1 MKIIPPCEAELK
13 DSGLIGRT
21 VLCDGLNAFPGL
33 IDQHIHITGGGG
45 EHGFSEH
52 VTEIHIYDIINA
64 GVSTVAGLLGADG
77 VTRSL
82 EALFAKAKTLEEL
95 GLSTYIYS
103 GSYAM
108 PPVSFTGSVL
118 RDIILIDKV
127 IGAGEIAISDHRS
140 SQPDLP
146 DMMKLASEV
155 HLGGMISGKAGV
167 LHIHVGD
174 GKKGLEPLVKI
185 LDESD
190 LPIGMFV
197 PTHLNRNPELFR
209 QATEYCRSGGNIDL
223 TAGEKAGL
231 P

>member
-1 MKIIPPCEAELK
+1 
-13 DSGLIGRT
+13 
-21 VLCDGLNAFPGL
+21 
-33 IDQHIHITGGGG
+33 
-45 EHGFSEH
+45 
-52 VTEIHIYDIINA
+52 
-64 GVSTVAGLLGADG
+64 
-77 VTRSL
+77 
-82 EALFAKAKTLEEL
+82 
-95 GLSTYIYS
+95 
-103 GSYAM
+103 
-108 PPVSFTGSVL
+108 
-118 RDIILIDKV
+118 
-127 IGAGEIAISDHRS
+127 EIAISDHRS

-155 HLGGMISGKAGV
+155 HLGGMIGGKAGV

-231 P
+231 PVYRCIEMLISEGMDLSRVTVSSDANGSIPEGGVSKIIWLYEDIVSCIRKAKLSPGAAFSLATENVAKVLKLYPRKGCLKEGGDADILVTDKDYNIKMLFCRGRLMKKLSEKL